1 LHLPIHSADDLK
13 YSLTFIHQFR
23 LKWPGT
29 GDSSFASAGNSSHL
43 IDDLFFVLE
52 GDRSSAAIDAVDN
65 QIVVT
70 AHNARE

>member
-23 LKWPGT
+23 LQWPGM
-29 GDSSFASAGNSSHL
+29 GDSSFVSASYSPHL
-43 IDDLFFVLE
+43 IDDLLFVFE
-52 GDRSSAAIDAVDN
+52 GKRSSAAIDAVDN